1 MTRRR
6 LPAEEA
12 KTIILNH
19 AKLLFIEKGY
29 DRATMD
35 DLCASTQM
43 SKGNLYHHFKNKEV
57 LFLQLLTQHAEDMS
71 QKWLRSAEQ
80 STSPSE
86 QLLEMADL
94 FGRDCES
101 PLIQALEEYAKTLSS
116 ESEALATLREITE
129 VAYRAIR
136 QVLQKGIEQGVF
148 INEDIETLSFGVM
161 STLAGATQLCLTMP
175 KLSGDEYAALH
186 VSAIKLL
193 LKGISIDDPN

>member
-35 DLCASTQM
+35 DLCALTQM

-57 LFLQLLTQHAEDMS
+57 LFLQLLTQHTEQMS
-71 QKWLRSAEQ
+71 QKWLRLMEHTS
-80 STSPSE
+80 SPSE

-101 PLIQALEEYAKTLSS
+101 PLIQALEEYSRTLSS
-116 ESEALATLREITE
+116 ESESLTTLKKITE
-129 VAYRAIR
+129 VAYVAIR
-136 QVLQKGIEQGVF
+136 QVLQTGINQGIF

-161 STLAGATQLCLTMP
+161 STLAGATQLCLTKP
-175 KLSGDEYAALH
+175 NLSGDEYAALH
-186 VSAIKLL
+186 VKAVKLL
-193 LKGISIDDPN
+193 LKGIAMDDLN